1 MTRRIGKP
9 LLPAV
14 ALMLWAGAAVA
25 EMRLNFQPQQ
35 TDLGHT
41 IYNLHTIVLVICVVI
56 FVGVFGAMLYSIV
69 YHRKSIGHK
78 AAHFHENTT
87 VELIWTVVPFVIL
100 IGMAYPATKTLL
112 DQRDTSAPDIS
123 IKVTGY
129 QWKWHY
135 DYLQEGISFYSMLS
149 TPQAQIHN
157 LEPKGEHYLLEVD
170 NPLVVPVGKRVR
182 VLITAGD
189 VLHAWYV
196 PALAVKQDA
205 IPGFIR
211 DAWFNVNTPGVYRGQ
226 CAELCGKEHGFM
238 PIVVRAVSDD
248 EYKQWVAEQKA
259 KSGGGAAATA
269 AAAPATQTAAAEPA
283 AAHAA
288 APRRSAAD
296 GKSVYDATCQMCHAT
311 GLLNA
316 PKFGDKAA
324 WAPRIAQ
331 GIATLRDHAIHGIRT
346 MPPKGG
352 NMALTDAQVDAAV
365 SYMVSAAK

>member
-56 FVGVFGAMLYSIV
+56 FIGVFGAMLYSIV

-189 VLHAWYV
+189 VLARVVCPGAGGEAGRHPRFHPGRLVQHQYPRGV
-196 PALAVKQDA
+196 PG
-205 IPGFIR
+205 P
-211 DAWFNVNTPGVYRGQ
+211 
-226 CAELCGKEHGFM
+226 
-238 PIVVRAVSDD
+238 VR
-248 EYKQWVAEQKA
+248 
-259 KSGGGAAATA
+259 
-269 AAAPATQTAAAEPA
+269 
-283 AAHAA
+283 
-288 APRRSAAD
+288 
-296 GKSVYDATCQMCHAT
+296 
-311 GLLNA
+311 
-316 PKFGDKAA
+316 
-324 WAPRIAQ
+324 
-331 GIATLRDHAIHGIRT
+331 
-346 MPPKGG
+346 
-352 NMALTDAQVDAAV
+352 
-365 SYMVSAAK
+365 